1 MGTTALVLG
10 GARSGKSAF
19 AERWVRER
27 GGRPTYLA
35 TGRAWDD
42 EMRERI
48 TRHRADRG
56 DVWETVEEP
65 VDLVGALRRVSGP
78 VLVDCLT
85 LWLTNLMMAERDVEA
100 EGGTLVAALA
110 EIEGDVAFV
119 SNEVGQGIVPADPM
133 SRAFRDHA
141 GRLHQRLAA
150 AVDEVHFVTAGIAQ
164 RLK

>member
-1 MGTTALVLG
+1 MARTVLVLG

-19 AERWVRER
+19 AERLVR
-27 GGRPTYLA
+27 GCAGAPTYIA

-48 TRHRADRG
+48 ARHRADRG
-56 DVWETVEEP
+56 SDWTTIEAP
-65 VDLVGALRRVSGP
+65 LDLRGALADADGP

-85 LWLTNLMMAERDVEA
+85 LWVTNLMMEEA
-100 EGGTLVAALA
+100 DCDARFESLLEDLETRGAPTVL
-110 EIEGDVAFV
+110 V
-119 SNEVGQGIVPADPM
+119 SNEVGLGIVPMDAM

-141 GRLHQRLAA
+141 GRLHQRIAA
-150 AVDEVHFVTAGIAQ
+150 MATEVHFVTAGLAQ

>member
-1 MGTTALVLG
+1 MAKALVLG

-19 AERWVRER
+19 AEGWVRAR
-27 GGRPTYLA
+27 AARPTYLA

-48 TRHRADRG
+48 ARHRADRG
-56 DVWETVEEP
+56 EDWVTVEEP
-65 VDLVGALRRVSGP
+65 VALVDALPVATPP

-85 LWLTNLMMAERDVEA
+85 LWLTNLMMAERDVDAEA
-100 EGGTLVAALA
+100 RALVATLPK
-110 EIEGDVAFV
+110 IEGDVAFV
-119 SNEVGQGIVPADPM
+119 SNEVGGGIVPADAM

-141 GRLHQRLAA
+141 GRLHQQLAA